1 MSSVLV
7 RHVVNANL
15 NQLLLFELPIT
26 IKSSISESPD
36 EIKESFEG
44 LLLSIVKSED
54 GNLSSPWKYFEQKL
68 STMSSHV
75 AMEPDYRVEYHV

>member
-1 MSSVLV
+1 M

-26 IKSSISESPD
+26 IKSNISKPPD

-44 LLLSIVKSED
+44 LLLGIVKSED
-54 GNLSSPWKYFEQKL
+54 GNLFLPMKILGAETFNHVIPSSNGTWL
-68 STMSSHV
+68 
-75 AMEPDYRVEYHV
+75 